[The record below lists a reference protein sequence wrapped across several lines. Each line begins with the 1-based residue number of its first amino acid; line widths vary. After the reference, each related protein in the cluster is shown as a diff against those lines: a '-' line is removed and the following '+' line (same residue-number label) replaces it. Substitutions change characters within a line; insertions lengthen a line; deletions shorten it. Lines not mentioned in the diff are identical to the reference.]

1 MKEYTTDYGSLIGG
15 WYISENV
22 CDNLI
27 DFFHSK
33 KDHWRN
39 ITREDHKKS
48 TEMYVNASHS
58 GLCEYSEE
66 LRGVFEKYIKRYNF
80 CNKVQNYGVIE
91 DLQIQHYKPGEAF
104 YGWHCENDGWGN
116 SVYRHLVFMTYL
128 NTLDNAGTEFYHQN
142 IKTPCEKGL
151 TIIWPTTWTHTHRG
165 ILNNVGDKYIIT
177 GWYSFNGNK

>member
-66 LRGVFEKYIKRYNF
+66 LRGVFEKYIKR
-80 CNKVQNYGVIE
+80 
-91 DLQIQHYKPGEAF
+91 
-104 YGWHCENDGWGN
+104 
-116 SVYRHLVFMTYL
+116 
-128 NTLDNAGTEFYHQN
+128 
-142 IKTPCEKGL
+142 
-151 TIIWPTTWTHTHRG
+151 
-165 ILNNVGDKYIIT
+165 
-177 GWYSFNGNK
+177 